1 MLITKTFMDDL
12 EEQRMDDHKYYHQ
25 SKWNQTFHF
34 FSAICFLISEFLI
47 FFDPILAAYISWGS
61 MVPRQAGHFFFEPKG
76 FDHINN
82 VTHEHKE
89 LIKVGYNLF
98 RKRLLLSSIFLIAP
112 LMTFIYSSSLY
123 EMYLNYGYL
132 MLGISAFAFLSRIT
146 FLLFYHSPR
155 IALVWAI
162 KIITDPIN
170 DIKIYWRSP
179 FDLLSGIIYEPGV
192 KI

>member
-1 MLITKTFMDDL
+1 
-12 EEQRMDDHKYYHQ
+12 
-25 SKWNQTFHF
+25 
-34 FSAICFLISEFLI
+34 
-47 FFDPILAAYISWGS
+47 
-61 MVPRQAGHFFFEPKG
+61 
-76 FDHINN
+76 
-82 VTHEHKE
+82 
-89 LIKVGYNLF
+89 
-98 RKRLLLSSIFLIAP
+98 
-112 LMTFIYSSSLY
+112 MTFIYSSSLY

-146 FLLFYHSPR
+146 FLLFLHSPR

-179 FDLLSGIIYEPGV
+179 FDLLSGIKYEPGV